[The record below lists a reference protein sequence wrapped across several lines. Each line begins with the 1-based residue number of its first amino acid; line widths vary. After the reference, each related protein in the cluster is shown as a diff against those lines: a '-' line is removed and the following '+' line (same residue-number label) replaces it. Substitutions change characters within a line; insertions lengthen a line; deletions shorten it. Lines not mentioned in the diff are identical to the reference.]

1 MKSKT
6 VLLFTIALLPI
17 AFVFMFV
24 DPIPQWPGYHL
35 FADERTLFG
44 VVNAY
49 NVTSN
54 VGLLVVGAWGGM
66 FVLTQPGTTAT
77 GELRA
82 LYLVFFVGL
91 MLTAVGSAYYHYA
104 PGSQTLIWDRL
115 PMTIMFMG
123 MFTSIIGELVDARA
137 ANRMLVPMLIAGA
150 GSVFWWSWTE
160 SLGVG
165 DLRPYAI
172 VQFVPPMLILF
183 MLLAYPAPRHYVSFI
198 VGIILLYGLAK
209 ICEAFDGRIYDSL
222 RGVSGHTLK
231 HWISALASGC
241 MLMMLIRRSRS
252 QTAQE

>member
-1 MKSKT
+1 MRLLILPKKICNWFLKKSTGKNWT
-6 VLLFTIALLPI
+6 GFS
-17 AFVFMFV
+17 
-24 DPIPQWPGYHL
+24 
-35 FADERTLFG
+35 
-44 VVNAY
+44 
-49 NVTSN
+49 TS
-54 VGLLVVGAWGGM
+54 GCM
-66 FVLTQPGTTAT
+66 IHRQSIT
-77 GELRA
+77 R
-82 LYLVFFVGL
+82 
-91 MLTAVGSAYYHYA
+91 
-104 PGSQTLIWDRL
+104 GSQTLIWDRL